1 MNIHVHP
8 SVDDLAHRAATIIE
22 SAISTHD
29 DINLGVAGGSTPRL
43 VHGLLAERPIDWNR
57 VTAWMT
63 DERWVE
69 PDHPDSNQQMVRETL
84 ADLVDV
90 RFLAP
95 DTTLHDPATSAAAY
109 EATLVGG
116 GIGSERHSIVM
127 LGLGTDGHT
136 ASLFPGTEALRT
148 TGRSYVANWV
158 PDLGAWR
165 LTATY
170 DLLALAD
177 RVMFLVTGEGKAEV
191 MARIAS
197 GEEYP
202 ASAVTSRGE
211 VEWLVDREA
220 ASLL

>member
-8 SVDDLAHRAATIIE
+8 SVDDLAHTAASIIE

-63 DERWVE
+63 DERWVG
-69 PDHPDSNQQMVRETL
+69 PDHPDSNQRMVRETL
-84 ADLVDV
+84 AGLVDV

-95 DTTLHDPATSAAAY
+95 DTTLQDPATSAAAF
-109 EATLVGG
+109 EAALVGG
-116 GIGSERHSIVM
+116 GIVSERHSIVM

-136 ASLFPGTEALRT
+136 ASLFPDTDALTAR
-148 TGRSYVANWV
+148 GQSYVANWV
-158 PDLGAWR
+158 PALETWR

-170 DLLALAD
+170 ELLALAD
-177 RVMFLVTGEGKAEV
+177 RVMFLVTGGAKAGV
-191 MARIAS
+191 MAQIAA
-197 GEEYP
+197 GEEFP
-202 ASAVTSRGE
+202 ASAVTARGE

-220 ASLL
+220 AALL